1 MGSKNYF
8 SLDLLKSA
16 EKIYKAAL
24 AEVEPEN
31 LIKKSVLIDKE
42 KLIVQ
47 DRSFDLGSFKNIFLV
62 SIGKAAPFMAKSLM
76 EIIGT
81 RVKEGIAVCRPQV
94 PISIEKIS
102 CLPASHPLPDEK
114 SLKAA
119 RSILKLAEGIG
130 ENDLL
135 FVLISGGGS
144 AQICFPAEGISL
156 DEKRLVT
163 DMLLK
168 AGANITEL
176 NTVRKHLSR
185 IKGGRLAKAAFPG
198 TVVSLVIS
206 DVIHNDLESIASGPV
221 YWDSSTYYDAFQVL
235 KKYEMWDKAPV
246 SVQEVI
252 KKGMEYKVEETV
264 KKEDPVFKRVHN
276 FIIGDN
282 LKALRAAKNEAE
294 KLGFKTLILTSSDQG
309 EAKDA
314 AKNYVSLLENLVQ
327 AKKEDSR
334 YLCLLTGGELTVT
347 VEGDGLGGRNQEFV
361 LAVFAEIKNRLEGV
375 VDWLVLSLGSDGI
388 DGPTDAAGA
397 LVRPSTFKKARDLSL
412 NPREYLDNNDSYNF
426 FKQIGDLIVTGPTRT
441 NVMDLRLFLVK
452 K

>member
-1 MGSKNYF
+1 
-8 SLDLLKSA
+8 
-16 EKIYKAAL
+16 
-24 AEVEPEN
+24 
-31 LIKKSVLIDKE
+31 
-42 KLIVQ
+42 
-47 DRSFDLGSFKNIFLV
+47 
-62 SIGKAAPFMAKSLM
+62 
-76 EIIGT
+76 
-81 RVKEGIAVCRPQV
+81 KEGIVVCLPQV
-94 PISIEKIS
+94 LISLEKIS

-185 IKGGRLAKAAFPG
+185 IKGGRLAKTAFPG

-221 YWDSSTYYDAFQVL
+221 YWDSSTYYDTFQVL
-235 KKYEMWDKAPV
+235 KKYEMWDKVPV

-294 KLGFKTLILTSSDQG
+294 KLGFKALILTSSDQG

-314 AKNYVSLLENLVQ
+314 AKNYVSLFENLVQ

-361 LAVFAEIKNRLEGV
+361 LAVFAEIENRLEGV

-397 LVRPSTFKKARDLSL
+397 LVRPSTFKKARDLNL

>member
-1 MGSKNYF
+1 MDSRNLN
-8 SLDLLKSA
+8 SLGLSKSA

-31 LIKKSVLIDKE
+31 LIKKNVLIDKE

-47 DRSFDLGSFKNIFLV
+47 NRSFDLDSFKNIFLV

-81 RVKEGIAVCRPQV
+81 RVKEGIAVCLPQV
-94 PISIEKIS
+94 LISLEKIS

-119 RSILKLAEGIG
+119 RSILKLAEGI
-130 ENDLL
+130 EKNDLL

-221 YWDSSTYYDAFQVL
+221 YWDSSTYHDTFQVL

-309 EAKDA
+309 EAKDV

-361 LAVFAEIKNRLEGV
+361 LAVLAEIENRLEGV
-375 VDWLVLSLGSDGI
+375 VDWLLLSLGSDGI

-397 LVRPSTFKKARDLSL
+397 LVRPSTFKKARDLNL

-426 FKQIGDLIVTGPTRT
+426 FKQIGDLIVTGPTHT